1 VGNLF
6 PNQNVANNYQQESA
20 IMSFQP
26 LYTAVATVV
35 SGREGFGET
44 SDGNVK
50 VNFSLPKEMNGP
62 GKDGTTNPEQLFALG
77 YASCFGQALRAI
89 TAKEHV
95 KVGEV
100 KVTSHVTIGKTDAGG
115 FALGAELHCH
125 LPGVDPAAA
134 EKLVEAAHQLCPYS
148 NATRGNIEVK
158 LVVE

>member
-1 VGNLF
+1 
-6 PNQNVANNYQQESA
+6 
-20 IMSFQP
+20 MSFQP

-44 SDGNVK
+44 SDGNVQ
-50 VNFSLPKEMNGP
+50 VNFALPKEMGGP
-62 GKDGTTNPEQLFALG
+62 GKPGTTNPEQLFALG
-77 YASCFGQALRAI
+77 YASCFGQALRVI
-89 TAKEHV
+89 TAKEQV

-115 FALGAELHCH
+115 FALNAELHCH
-125 LPGVDPAAA
+125 LPGIDQAAA

-148 NATRGNIEVK
+148 NATRGNIAVK